1 MLTVLDRY
9 LIRSLVV
16 NYLIAVAVMLCLYI
30 VLDMFVNMDEFTKTD
45 LPAFAVMR
53 NIFDY
58 YWPNLFLYF
67 SQLSGVITSFACLAV
82 LGRMRKQNELTA
94 VMASGVSLYR
104 VARPILAFGIAATA
118 LLVIDTELCIPW
130 VAHKLSRD
138 HDDVEGNRAYEVLF
152 LRDRDGALLSA
163 RRFHPT
169 NRDLERI
176 LVLIRDEGGDVTRTL
191 EADRAT
197 WEPPTEMQ
205 PRGRWRLD
213 RGKQVSR
220 VVHTEGGLGPRE
232 DQVVTFPTYY
242 ESDLSPE
249 SIQLRQSAGWLRY
262 LSLSQL
268 RELDGADSADHAAI
282 LQVRHSRTT
291 GPIVSLLL
299 LLLGLPFFLD
309 RAPVN
314 MISDAGKCMLTCGG
328 CYLVAFIAQS
338 VHAGGGSA
346 LPSWI
351 PIFIFGTVA
360 MVLLDR
366 VKT

>member
-9 LIRSLVV
+9 LLRALAI

-30 VLDMFVNMDEFTKTD
+30 VLDMFVNMDEFTEKG
-45 LPAFAVMR
+45 LPAMAVIG

-104 VARPILAFGIAATA
+104 VARPILAFGIIATT
-118 LLVIDTELCIPW
+118 LLVIDTEVIIPS

-163 RRFHPT
+163 RRFHPLH
-169 NRDLERI
+169 RDLERL
-176 LVLIRDEGGDVTRTL
+176 LVLMRDESGDIASTL

-197 WEPPTEMQ
+197 WEPPTETR
-205 PRGRWRLD
+205 PHGRWRLE
-213 RGKQVSR
+213 RGKEITR
-220 VVHTEGGLGPRE
+220 IVHSNSGLGPRE
-232 DQVVTFPTYY
+232 DQVVSFPAYY

-249 SIQLRQSAGWLRY
+249 AIQVRQSAGWLRY
-262 LSLSQL
+262 LSLTQL
-268 RELDGADSADHAAI
+268 RELDEAESADHTAI
-282 LQVRHSRTT
+282 LQVRHSRITA
-291 GPIVSLLL
+291 PIISLLL

-309 RAPVN
+309 RAPAN
-314 MISDAGKCMLTCGG
+314 MLGDAGKCMITCGA
-328 CYLVAFIAQS
+328 CYFVAFIAQS